1 MLNDVPLALPSR
13 PFFALPVLSRRYSGG
28 LWRNA
33 AALGPL
39 TAAQAD
45 LEKLKMGWGNGDPR
59 GVGGLF
65 HLDQYISSL
74 GKFCLS
80 YSLDLE
86 EDAKTKA
93 VVR

>member
-1 MLNDVPLALPSR
+1 
-13 PFFALPVLSRRYSGG
+13 
-28 LWRNA
+28 
-33 AALGPL
+33 
-39 TAAQAD
+39 
-45 LEKLKMGWGNGDPR
+45 MGWGNGDPR
-59 GVGGLF
+59 GGGGLF